1 VATWTRTGPR
11 GPQHQP
17 PDDSGH
23 MSVIWHDLECGRYE
37 ADLPFWRALAAA
49 HDGPIL
55 DIGAGTGRVALDLAH
70 AGHDVT
76 ALDTDAELLSELER
90 RGRGLKVSTVIAD
103 ARDFHLD
110 SRFGLCL
117 VPMQTVQ
124 LLGGAANRRAFL
136 DCAREHLLPG
146 GRIAVALAAE
156 LDEFEVV
163 EGGPAPLPD
172 VCELDG
178 IVYSSAPTAVRAD
191 GGGFILERRREMV
204 TRDGDLSSESDRIHL
219 DRVEPRQFEDEARA
233 AGYTPAPRGEI
244 AATRDYVGS
253 VVVVLD
259 V

>member
-11 GPQHQP
+11 GPRHRP

-49 HDGPIL
+49 HEGPIL
-55 DIGAGTGRVALDLAH
+55 DVGAGTGRVALDLAH

-76 ALDTDAELLSELER
+76 ALDTDAELLGELER
-90 RGRGLKVSTVIAD
+90 RARGLTVSTVLAD

-110 SRFGLCL
+110 ARFGLCL

-136 DCAREHLLPG
+136 DCAREHLLPR
-146 GRIAVALAAE
+146 GRVAVALAAE
-156 LDEFEVV
+156 LDEFQVAD
-163 EGGPAPLPD
+163 GGPAPLPD

-178 IVYSSAPTAVRAD
+178 IIYSSAPTAVRAD
-191 GGGFILERRREMV
+191 GGGFILERRREIV

-219 DRVEPRQFEDEARA
+219 DHVEPSQFEDEARA

-253 VVVVLD
+253 VVAVLD